1 MCDGLNRGVCV
12 SVMKH
17 FCVIIAVACKYLVAT
32 AGVDALNSKPL
43 VIDDLYNV
51 LLEWN
56 CVVR

>member
-1 MCDGLNRGVCV
+1 M

>member
-1 MCDGLNRGVCV
+1 M
-12 SVMKH
+12 SEMKH
-17 FCVIIAVACKYLVAT
+17 FCVIIAVACKYLVDAT
-32 AGVDALNSKPL
+32 ASVDALNSKPL